1 MNNTEKDT
9 FLLELENNLR
19 KFKRQCNDYFGTVC
33 EDYEGVDTTL
43 SYTDECSYV
52 RGEWVR
58 EDLVVKLR
66 GLVLIERKAEG
77 SKRLKVVLDVSPWNV
92 DYVGDGLVVNVI
104 RAYLEEKGDD

>member
-9 FLLELENNLR
+9 FLLKLQNNLR
-19 KFKRQCNDYFGTVC
+19 KFKRQCNSYFGIVC
-33 EDYEGVDTTL
+33 DDYEGVSTTL

-52 RGEWVR
+52 KGEWVR

-77 SKRLKVVLDVSPWNV
+77 SKRLRVILDVSPCNV
-92 DYVGDGLVVNVI
+92 DYVGDGLVVDVI
-104 RAYLEEKGDD
+104 RMYLEGA